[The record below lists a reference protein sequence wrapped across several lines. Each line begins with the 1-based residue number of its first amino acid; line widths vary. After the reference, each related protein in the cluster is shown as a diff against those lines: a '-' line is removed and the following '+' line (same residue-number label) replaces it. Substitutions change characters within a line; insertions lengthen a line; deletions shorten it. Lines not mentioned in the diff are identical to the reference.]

1 MIFGQDRA
9 ELRRMYSDAWEKFRN
24 AAPLSPL
31 ETQIAQVVNEH
42 PEYQAMVESD
52 AVDADFSPEQG
63 RENPFLHMG
72 LHLAIRDQVST
83 GMPPGIREIHARMAA
98 RHGDAHAAEHKMMEA
113 LAETLWESQRRN
125 QPPDDAAYLERLR
138 RQL

>member
-9 ELRRMYSDAWEKFRN
+9 ELRQMYRDAWEKSRAQ
-24 AAPLSPL
+24 AALSPL
-31 ETQIAQVVNEH
+31 EAQIAQVVSEH
-42 PEYQAMVESD
+42 PEYHQVVESER
-52 AVDADFSPEQG
+52 VDDNFSPEQG

-83 GMPPGIREIHARMAA
+83 GMPPGIREIHTRMAA
-98 RHGDAHAAEHKMMEA
+98 RYGTHHAAEHKMMEA

-125 QPPDDAAYLERLR
+125 EAPDDRAYLERLR
-138 RQL
+138 QLL